1 MRAEILA
8 GCMRLMCWAIR
19 CGGGS
24 WRCWRTGSRPR
35 ARWWTWWDRSSASPS
50 PPSPSTCGSCGS
62 TVSRGCGRTGHGGC
76 TRSSRRR
83 CSRRTPGWSGS
94 GGSGSSGS
102 TRWAPN
108 WPGGS
113 GAAGRKPGRTPGGTR
128 RRTRTSRPER
138 DRPAEGE
145 PMDHDHEADRA
156 HEAVPGHLGGTSR
169 SMTVDAGTG
178 PDTSTG
184 AGPGPG
190 AAMVLRRHY
199 AADVADVWQACTAPE
214 RLARWL
220 TPVSGELRPGGRY
233 QLAGNAGGQVLRC
246 EPPRLLVV
254 SWEARG
260 DQPVT
265 RVTAELTPAGQ
276 AKAAADRT
284 AAFYLPPA

>member
-1 MRAEILA
+1 
-8 GCMRLMCWAIR
+8 
-19 CGGGS
+19 
-24 WRCWRTGSRPR
+24 
-35 ARWWTWWDRSSASPS
+35 
-50 PPSPSTCGSCGS
+50 
-62 TVSRGCGRTGHGGC
+62 
-76 TRSSRRR
+76 
-83 CSRRTPGWSGS
+83 
-94 GGSGSSGS
+94 
-102 TRWAPN
+102 
-108 WPGGS
+108 
-113 GAAGRKPGRTPGGTR
+113 
-128 RRTRTSRPER
+128 
-138 DRPAEGE
+138 
-145 PMDHDHEADRA
+145 MDHDHEADRA

-190 AAMVLRRHY
+190 PAMVLRRHY
-199 AADVADVWQACTAPE
+199 DADVADVWQACTDPE

-233 QLAGNAGGQVLRC
+233 QLAGNAGGQILRC

-254 SWEARG
+254 SWEAPG

-265 RVTAELTPAGQ
+265 RVTAELTPAGAGTDFELRHSGPVDPAFWARFGPGAVGVGWDLALFGLALHLAGTDRPQQVAGPPSAAYRDLVTGSSAAWQAAAEAAGTPAGQ